1 MLVKMGQHNRLISFS
16 TPITSPST
24 TVDVKVLKETI
35 QDKFADVLQPG
46 QKFFLQVKNEEWDE
60 FLDLQGKEK
69 IANKST
75 IKAVII
81 EVSGLQC
88 DLCVV

>member
-1 MLVKMGQHNRLISFS
+1 MLVKMGEHNRLISFS

-24 TVDVKVLKETI
+24 TFDMKVLKEAI

-46 QKFFLQVKNEEWDE
+46 QKFFLQLKNEKWGE
-60 FLDLQGKEK
+60 FLDLQGNES
-69 IANKST
+69 IDNEST

-81 EVSGLQC
+81 EVSGLEC
-88 DLCVV
+88 GLCVL